1 MSIIYQFISYGKAA
15 KLANPA
21 MAKGKRILIIAGIVV
36 VVLALAG
43 YGFGFY
49 YYSRGQVADRYESA
63 TYGKFDSYASN
74 HNTPQMVFLT
84 FSLMILMIPCIRM

>member
-21 MAKGKRILIIAGIVV
+21 MAKGKKILIIAGIVV
-36 VVLALAG
+36 VVLVLAG

-49 YYSRGQVADRYESA
+49 YYSRGQVADRYEAA

-74 HNTPQMVFLT
+74 HNTTPDGVSDIFL
-84 FSLMILMIPCIRM
+84 

>member
-43 YGFGFY
+43 YGL
-49 YYSRGQVADRYESA
+49 
-63 TYGKFDSYASN
+63 
-74 HNTPQMVFLT
+74 VFIIT
-84 FSLMILMIPCIRM
+84 HVVK